1 MYNSQK
7 HNYKFTK
14 IKVTKLFT
22 YDALI
27 KTYIHKQQFSDYQR
41 KSGAGVGR

>member
-27 KTYIHKQQFSDYQR
+27 KTLKDTNYILSYL
-41 KSGAGVGR
+41 G